1 MEKSLLSINNLN
13 KSFSAPVLKDV
24 NLSIKHEEIHAIV
37 GENGAGKST
46 LVNILA
52 GLLAKDS
59 GHLFLDGIEYEPSSP
74 ADGFAAGISFAAQEL
89 SIIETLSVAENI
101 GLRKLPHR
109 KSVIQR
115 DRLDQQAHHLLGL
128 VGLTGISPDTSAEF
142 LSLAERQLLELAKAL
157 SIDCRLLILDEP
169 TAALTRPQAD
179 HLHGIIKDI
188 AVAGT
193 AVIYISHRLD
203 EVLSVSDTV
212 SVLRDGQVVAS
223 APAHTTS
230 VNDIFEQM
238 SGRIQQDSEKI
249 NTVAQ
254 ANVPLLVVED
264 LTTDE
269 LPHAISFDCHQGE
282 IVGIAGL
289 AGSGRSELLE
299 AIFGL
304 ASITGGCVSRCSGTG
319 KTRIKNASHA
329 VSMGV
334 GFLAE
339 DRKSMG
345 IFSGQSVLANMMLPG
360 LTSVSSSLGLVDRAL
375 EKSAGADL
383 VSKLAIKCDSLDQDI
398 EQLSGGNQQKAL
410 IARWLHCDSDI
421 FLLDEPTRGVDV
433 STKNAIYDLLF
444 DLQSRGKTVLVASSE
459 LEELMTV
466 CSRILVLSDRK
477 LVRVFERDKWS
488 ETDILAA
495 AFQEFT
501 ENSSVMH
508 SNKTPRSEWVNN
520 N

>member
-1 MEKSLLSINNLN
+1 
-13 KSFSAPVLKDV
+13 
-24 NLSIKHEEIHAIV
+24 
-37 GENGAGKST
+37 
-46 LVNILA
+46 
-52 GLLAKDS
+52 
-59 GHLFLDGIEYEPSSP
+59 
-74 ADGFAAGISFAAQEL
+74 
-89 SIIETLSVAENI
+89 
-101 GLRKLPHR
+101 
-109 KSVIQR
+109 
-115 DRLDQQAHHLLGL
+115 
-128 VGLTGISPDTSAEF
+128 
-142 LSLAERQLLELAKAL
+142 
-157 SIDCRLLILDEP
+157 
-169 TAALTRPQAD
+169 
-179 HLHGIIKDI
+179 
-188 AVAGT
+188 
-193 AVIYISHRLD
+193 LD

-223 APAHTTS
+223 TPAHTTS

-249 NTVAQ
+249 NTAAQ

-269 LPHAISFDCHQGE
+269 LPHAINFTCHQGE

-304 ASITGGCVSRCSGTG
+304 ASITGGCVSRCTGTG

-329 VSMGV
+329 VGMGM

-375 EKSAGADL
+375 EKNAGAEL

-477 LVRVFERDKWS
+477 LVKVFERGEWS

-501 ENSSVMH
+501 ENSLVMH
-508 SNKTPRSEWVNN
+508 SNKTPRGELVNN
-520 N
+520 K